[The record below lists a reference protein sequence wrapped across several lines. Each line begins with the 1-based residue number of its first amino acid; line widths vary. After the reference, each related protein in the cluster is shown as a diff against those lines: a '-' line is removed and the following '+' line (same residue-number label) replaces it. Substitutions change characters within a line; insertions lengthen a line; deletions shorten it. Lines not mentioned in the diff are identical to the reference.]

1 MPNSVRGSAP
11 DSKASGSAC
20 SSDVDSMMPT
30 DRLTMR
36 STTRDSSV
44 NEKIAAAEMLT
55 MPATVVASRMDVST
69 GSILEPL
76 VLCRGARCRDG

>member
-1 MPNSVRGSAP
+1 
-11 DSKASGSAC
+11 
-20 SSDVDSMMPT
+20 
-30 DRLTMR
+30 MR

-44 NEKIAAAEMLT
+44 NEKTAAAEMLT

-76 VLCRGARCRDG
+76 VLCRGARCRDGGTRANRTFYRPARTFAQMAIKIVCGHPGIS